1 MKQKYLSFSCGCKF
15 PINESGGCVFDTN
28 LESINMSCPK
38 TWALIS
44 DGNTK
49 GCFQLESRLG
59 QSMSKKLKPS
69 NIEQLSGLISILRP
83 GCLEAFRDGKS
94 VSNHYIDK
102 KNHLEDI
109 DYFHPSLEEILKST
123 YGEMI
128 YQEQAMQI
136 TQKIA
141 GFDLREADMLRK
153 AIDQKKWPRSKQDS
167 SLVAKK

>member
-1 MKQKYLSFSCGCKF
+1 MKNKYLTFSCGCKF
-15 PINESGGCVFDTN
+15 PLGENNSVLFDTDVSA
-28 LESINMSCPK
+28 LNMGCSK
-38 TWALIS
+38 TWDLIS
-44 DGNTK
+44 EGNTK

-83 GCLEAFRDGKS
+83 GCLEAYRDGKS

-102 KNHLEDI
+102 KNNLEGI
-109 DYFHPSLEEILKST
+109 DYFHPSLEDILQPT

-128 YQEQAMQI
+128 YQEQAMRI

-141 GFDLREADMLRK
+141 GFDLQEADMLR
-153 AIDQKKWPRSKQDS
+153 
-167 SLVAKK
+167 